1 MPSHERCDPTLESL
15 RRLPPVSPDAEAAA
29 RVRRRCHAAMTRRA
43 ARHARQYS
51 SHPRAPGRL
60 FAAALMLSLSLYLAA
75 SLVEAVRIASSF

>member
-1 MPSHERCDPTLESL
+1 
-15 RRLPPVSPDAEAAA
+15 
-29 RVRRRCHAAMTRRA
+29 MTRRA